1 MTPLQLHALENPK
14 IRAHDVDPSFFRT
27 VGPWRVCL
35 TLNA

>member
-14 IRAHDVDPSFFRT
+14 IRAHDVDPSFFRLF
-27 VGPWRVCL
+27 GAFQVCL